1 MSTAHGWVKAIMWVN
16 PLTYSIALLNHTLRL
31 PNASPGAM
39 ESLVVTAAFGL
50 VLYVA
55 CGIMAAQKATHS
67 AA

>member
-1 MSTAHGWVKAIMWVN
+1 
-16 PLTYSIALLNHTLRL
+16 
-31 PNASPGAM
+31 M
-39 ESLVVTAAFGL
+39 ESLIVTAAFGL